1 MRGVEVEAVRKPV
14 LIIDDDEFA
23 REALATFLAA
33 EGYPVLEA
41 ADGRVALDRLQG
53 SPVGVILLD
62 IMMPV
67 MNGWEFRAAQLDDP
81 VLAEIPVMV
90 ITADPGARSRA
101 ASLGVGYMAKPI
113 QFDRLLEF
121 VGRHC

>member
-1 MRGVEVEAVRKPV
+1 MGDGAVRKPV
-14 LIIDDDEFA
+14 LIVDDDEFA

-41 ADGRVALDRLQG
+41 PDGRVALDRLQE
-53 SPVGVILLD
+53 SAVGAILLD

-67 MNGWEFRAAQLDDP
+67 MNGWEFRSAQLDDP

-101 ASLGVGYMAKPI
+101 ASLGIGYMTKPI